1 MERKTKASNDHKFF
15 DRDLSWLTFNE
26 RILLEAARSA
36 VPLLERVNFL
46 SIFSSNLDEF
56 YRVRMPAL
64 AALNQLHRKEKGG
77 KKLSLKHGDVLQAA
91 KDEINR
97 QQELFGKLLREVTSS
112 LERYQITFLYDR
124 PLPPEIFSQARHF
137 FFTQVLGFLKP
148 LYLQK
153 YVLFSHF
160 IQQCPIVRQTEA
172 DRVGFHVPQL
182 WKLDDIRIQVFQ
194 VMVPPS
200 CYSNIAGQSKPFE
213 N

>member
-148 LYLQK
+148 LYLRK
-153 YVLFSHF
+153 ESSFFPVNNRLYF
-160 IQQCPIVRQTEA
+160 
-172 DRVGFHVPQL
+172 
-182 WKLDDIRIQVFQ
+182 
-194 VMVPPS
+194 
-200 CYSNIAGQSKPFE
+200 AGQSKPFE